1 MKGDRKRA
9 FNKMWYTQHQWLE
22 YSVSRDSA
30 YCFPCRHFSLPGIQE
45 TSFTSS
51 LGYSNWKKAMYKDGG
66 FRGHEKSENHVNAM
80 IAWNE
85 HKKRI
90 LTDTSMLNALDK
102 KHQEVVE
109 QNRTYIKTVA
119 EVLLFTATQNIS
131 QRGHLETDA
140 STKKGNFLGIMDL
153 IAKHSPL
160 IDKKLKAVGNA
171 KYTSN
176 TIQNE
181 ILECL
186 SDMVRESIISE
197 VKENKYFSIIVDET
211 RDLKKKEQLSLVL
224 RYYYNGAVHESFL
237 DFKQATELDAEGLTQ
252 KIIQCLETY
261 GLEYRSNLVGQG
273 YDGASVMSG
282 RHSGVAARIKAKTNH
297 AFYVH
302 CNAHCLNLV
311 LVDSTKSVPESET
324 FFSLLQKLY
333 VYMSGS
339 YVHQKWLSVQ
349 KEMYQGAPRE
359 LQRLSDTRWACR
371 YQACKNIKD
380 RLPAVLRVLHDI
392 DVENRGERSV
402 EARGLLAQL
411 DLTFIGTLVI
421 FSKVLGEAKFLAD
434 MLQSTSLDLAKAVDL
449 VEAFQDTLQDLRS
462 DSSFDEIW
470 KDTVDTGKQ
479 CNVAVETVVKRP
491 QKISSRLSGSIVEST
506 VGQRRCK
513 EGDMELFRSG
523 IFFPILDCL
532 SGEMQRRFSKSNCSI
547 MQGIQALNPKSR
559 NFLDEETIFSFAR
572 IYECDTDDIKH
583 ELHQVRR
590 VLERKFQTGIELSS
604 LLEFT
609 IFLEPFKEVFY
620 QLFRLCCIA
629 VALPV
634 SSASCERSFS
644 ALKLIKT
651 HLRTTMTDDRL
662 SNLGVLS
669 IEVRRAKCLDLDDF
683 VRRFA
688 SHHRNR
694 RIQLF

>member
-1 MKGDRKRA
+1 M
-9 FNKMWYTQHQWLE
+9 
-22 YSVSRDSA
+22 
-30 YCFPCRHFSLPGIQE
+30 
-45 TSFTSS
+45 
-51 LGYSNWKKAMYKDGG
+51 
-66 FRGHEKSENHVNAM
+66 
-80 IAWNE
+80 
-85 HKKRI
+85 
-90 LTDTSMLNALDK
+90 
-102 KHQEVVE
+102 
-109 QNRTYIKTVA
+109 
-119 EVLLFTATQNIS
+119 
-131 QRGHLETDA
+131 
-140 STKKGNFLGIMDL
+140 
-153 IAKHSPL
+153 
-160 IDKKLKAVGNA
+160 
-171 KYTSN
+171 
-176 TIQNE
+176 
-181 ILECL
+181 
-186 SDMVRESIISE
+186 
-197 VKENKYFSIIVDET
+197 
-211 RDLKKKEQLSLVL
+211 
-224 RYYYNGAVHESFL
+224 
-237 DFKQATELDAEGLTQ
+237 
-252 KIIQCLETY
+252 
-261 GLEYRSNLVGQG
+261 GQG
-273 YDGASVMSG
+273 YDGASGVMSG
-282 RHSGVAARIKAKTNH
+282 RHSGVAARFKAKTNH

-302 CNAHCLNLV
+302 CNAHCLNLF

-392 DVENRGERSV
+392 DVENRGEHFV
-402 EARGLLAQL
+402 EAQGLLAQL
-411 DLTFIGTLVI
+411 DLTFIRTLVI
-421 FSKVLGEAKFLAD
+421 FAKFLAD
-434 MLQSTSLDLAKAVDL
+434 MLQSMSLDLAKAVDL

-491 QKISSRLSGSIVEST
+491 QKMSSRLSGSIVEST

-559 NFLDEETIFSFAR
+559 NFLDEETIFGFAR

-609 IFLEPFKEVFY
+609 IFFEQFK
-620 QLFRLCCIA
+620 
-629 VALPV
+629 
-634 SSASCERSFS
+634 
-644 ALKLIKT
+644 
-651 HLRTTMTDDRL
+651 
-662 SNLGVLS
+662 
-669 IEVRRAKCLDLDDF
+669 
-683 VRRFA
+683 
-688 SHHRNR
+688 
-694 RIQLF
+694 

>member
-1 MKGDRKRA
+1 M
-9 FNKMWYTQHQWLE
+9 
-22 YSVSRDSA
+22 
-30 YCFPCRHFSLPGIQE
+30 
-45 TSFTSS
+45 
-51 LGYSNWKKAMYKDGG
+51 
-66 FRGHEKSENHVNAM
+66 
-80 IAWNE
+80 
-85 HKKRI
+85 
-90 LTDTSMLNALDK
+90 
-102 KHQEVVE
+102 
-109 QNRTYIKTVA
+109 
-119 EVLLFTATQNIS
+119 FTATQNIS

-140 STKKGNFLGIMDL
+140 STKKGNCLGIMDL
-153 IAKHSPL
+153 MAKHSPL

-197 VKENKYFSIIVDET
+197 VKENKYFSIILDET

-273 YDGASVMSG
+273 YDGASVMPG
-282 RHSGVAARIKAKTNH
+282 RHSGVAARIKAKTNQ

-302 CNAHCLNLV
+302 CNTHCLNLV

-324 FFSLLQKLY
+324 FFSLPQKLY

-421 FSKVLGEAKFLAD
+421 FSKVLGEAKLLAD
-434 MLQSTSLDLAKAVDL
+434 MLQSTSLDLAKVVDL

-462 DSSFDEIW
+462 DSSFDEIL

-491 QKISSRLSGSIVEST
+491 QKISSRLSGSIVQKWYILPHS
-506 VGQRRCK
+506 GLSDL
-513 EGDMELFRSG
+513 GDAE
-523 IFFPILDCL
+523 
-532 SGEMQRRFSKSNCSI
+532 
-547 MQGIQALNPKSR
+547 A
-559 NFLDEETIFSFAR
+559 
-572 IYECDTDDIKH
+572 
-583 ELHQVRR
+583 
-590 VLERKFQTGIELSS
+590 FQ
-604 LLEFT
+604 
-609 IFLEPFKEVFY
+609 
-620 QLFRLCCIA
+620 
-629 VALPV
+629 
-634 SSASCERSFS
+634 
-644 ALKLIKT
+644 
-651 HLRTTMTDDRL
+651 
-662 SNLGVLS
+662 
-669 IEVRRAKCLDLDDF
+669 
-683 VRRFA
+683 
-688 SHHRNR
+688 
-694 RIQLF
+694 

>member
-1 MKGDRKRA
+1 M
-9 FNKMWYTQHQWLE
+9 
-22 YSVSRDSA
+22 
-30 YCFPCRHFSLPGIQE
+30 
-45 TSFTSS
+45 
-51 LGYSNWKKAMYKDGG
+51 
-66 FRGHEKSENHVNAM
+66 
-80 IAWNE
+80 
-85 HKKRI
+85 
-90 LTDTSMLNALDK
+90 
-102 KHQEVVE
+102 
-109 QNRTYIKTVA
+109 
-119 EVLLFTATQNIS
+119 
-131 QRGHLETDA
+131 
-140 STKKGNFLGIMDL
+140 
-153 IAKHSPL
+153 
-160 IDKKLKAVGNA
+160 
-171 KYTSN
+171 
-176 TIQNE
+176 
-181 ILECL
+181 
-186 SDMVRESIISE
+186 
-197 VKENKYFSIIVDET
+197 
-211 RDLKKKEQLSLVL
+211 
-224 RYYYNGAVHESFL
+224 
-237 DFKQATELDAEGLTQ
+237 
-252 KIIQCLETY
+252 
-261 GLEYRSNLVGQG
+261 GQG

-282 RHSGVAARIKAKTNH
+282 RHSGVAARFKAKTNH

-302 CNAHCLNLV
+302 CNAHCLNLF

-349 KEMYQGAPRE
+349 KEMYQGAPRD

-392 DVENRGERSV
+392 DVENRGEHFV
-402 EARGLLAQL
+402 EAQGLLAQL
-411 DLTFIGTLVI
+411 DLTFIRTLVI
-421 FSKVLGEAKFLAD
+421 FAKFLAD
-434 MLQSTSLDLAKAVDL
+434 MLQSTPLDLAKAVDL

-491 QKISSRLSGSIVEST
+491 QKMSSRLSGSIVEST

-559 NFLDEETIFSFAR
+559 NFLDEETIFGFAR

-609 IFLEPFKEVFY
+609 IFFEQFKEVFY
-620 QLFRLCCIA
+620 QLFRLCC
-629 VALPV
+629 
-634 SSASCERSFS
+634 SCGFTSQQC
-644 ALKLIKT
+644 KL
-651 HLRTTMTDDRL
+651 
-662 SNLGVLS
+662 
-669 IEVRRAKCLDLDDF
+669 
-683 VRRFA
+683 
-688 SHHRNR
+688 
-694 RIQLF
+694 

>member
-1 MKGDRKRA
+1 MGPQSCQGD
-9 FNKMWYTQHQWLE
+9 TLE
-22 YSVSRDSA
+22 
-30 YCFPCRHFSLPGIQE
+30 LQQGLKLKQI
-45 TSFTSS
+45 T
-51 LGYSNWKKAMYKDGG
+51 
-66 FRGHEKSENHVNAM
+66 
-80 IAWNE
+80 
-85 HKKRI
+85 
-90 LTDTSMLNALDK
+90 
-102 KHQEVVE
+102 
-109 QNRTYIKTVA
+109 
-119 EVLLFTATQNIS
+119 LFMCTAT
-131 QRGHLETDA
+131 H
-140 STKKGNFLGIMDL
+140 
-153 IAKHSPL
+153 
-160 IDKKLKAVGNA
+160 
-171 KYTSN
+171 
-176 TIQNE
+176 
-181 ILECL
+181 
-186 SDMVRESIISE
+186 
-197 VKENKYFSIIVDET
+197 IV
-211 RDLKKKEQLSLVL
+211 L
-224 RYYYNGAVHESFL
+224 
-237 DFKQATELDAEGLTQ
+237 
-252 KIIQCLETY
+252 
-261 GLEYRSNLVGQG
+261 
-273 YDGASVMSG
+273 
-282 RHSGVAARIKAKTNH
+282 
-297 AFYVH
+297 
-302 CNAHCLNLV
+302 
-311 LVDSTKSVPESET
+311 T
-324 FFSLLQKLY
+324 FFSLTQQNQCLSLKPSFLCYRNCMCTCQAPMCTRNGSLCKRKCIKVPQEIYKGSVTPGGHVGTRLAKTLRTDCLLY
-333 VYMSGS
+333 
-339 YVHQKWLSVQ
+339 
-349 KEMYQGAPRE
+349 
-359 LQRLSDTRWACR
+359 D
-371 YQACKNIKD
+371 
-380 RLPAVLRVLHDI
+380 VLHDI

-421 FSKVLGEAKFLAD
+421 FSKVHGEAKFLAD
-434 MLQSTSLDLAKAVDL
+434 MLQSMSLDLAKAVDLVEAFQDTLQDLRSDSSFDEIWKDTVNTGKQCNVAVETVVKRPQKISSRLSRSIFLADMLQSTPIDLAKAVDL

-491 QKISSRLSGSIVEST
+491 QKMSSRLSGSIVEST

-547 MQGIQALNPKSR
+547 MKGIQALNPKSR
-559 NFLDEETIFSFAR
+559 NFLDEETIFGFAR

-590 VLERKFQTGIELSS
+590 VLERKFQNGIELSS

-609 IFLEPFKEVFY
+609 IFFEPFKEVFY
-620 QLFRLCCIA
+620 QLFCLCCIA

-651 HLRTTMTDDRL
+651 HLHTTMTDDRL

>member
-1 MKGDRKRA
+1 M
-9 FNKMWYTQHQWLE
+9 
-22 YSVSRDSA
+22 
-30 YCFPCRHFSLPGIQE
+30 
-45 TSFTSS
+45 
-51 LGYSNWKKAMYKDGG
+51 
-66 FRGHEKSENHVNAM
+66 
-80 IAWNE
+80 
-85 HKKRI
+85 
-90 LTDTSMLNALDK
+90 
-102 KHQEVVE
+102 
-109 QNRTYIKTVA
+109 
-119 EVLLFTATQNIS
+119 
-131 QRGHLETDA
+131 
-140 STKKGNFLGIMDL
+140 
-153 IAKHSPL
+153 
-160 IDKKLKAVGNA
+160 
-171 KYTSN
+171 
-176 TIQNE
+176 
-181 ILECL
+181 
-186 SDMVRESIISE
+186 
-197 VKENKYFSIIVDET
+197 
-211 RDLKKKEQLSLVL
+211 
-224 RYYYNGAVHESFL
+224 
-237 DFKQATELDAEGLTQ
+237 
-252 KIIQCLETY
+252 
-261 GLEYRSNLVGQG
+261 
-273 YDGASVMSG
+273 
-282 RHSGVAARIKAKTNH
+282 
-297 AFYVH
+297 
-302 CNAHCLNLV
+302 
-311 LVDSTKSVPESET
+311 
-324 FFSLLQKLY
+324 
-333 VYMSGS
+333 
-339 YVHQKWLSVQ
+339 
-349 KEMYQGAPRE
+349 
-359 LQRLSDTRWACR
+359 
-371 YQACKNIKD
+371 
-380 RLPAVLRVLHDI
+380 
-392 DVENRGERSV
+392 
-402 EARGLLAQL
+402 
-411 DLTFIGTLVI
+411 
-421 FSKVLGEAKFLAD
+421 
-434 MLQSTSLDLAKAVDL
+434 
-449 VEAFQDTLQDLRS
+449 
-462 DSSFDEIW
+462 
-470 KDTVDTGKQ
+470 
-479 CNVAVETVVKRP
+479 VKRP

-662 SNLGVLS
+662 RNLGVLS

>member
-1 MKGDRKRA
+1 
-9 FNKMWYTQHQWLE
+9 
-22 YSVSRDSA
+22 
-30 YCFPCRHFSLPGIQE
+30 
-45 TSFTSS
+45 
-51 LGYSNWKKAMYKDGG
+51 MYKDGG
-66 FRGHEKSENHVNAM
+66 FRGHEKSENH
-80 IAWNE
+80 
-85 HKKRI
+85 
-90 LTDTSMLNALDK
+90 
-102 KHQEVVE
+102 KHQKIVE

-119 EVLLFTATQNIS
+119 EVLLFTAMQNIS

-140 STKKGNFLGIMDL
+140 YTNKGNFLGIMDL

-176 TIQNE
+176 TIQDE

-186 SDMVRESIISE
+186 SDMVREGIISE
-197 VKENKYFSIIVDET
+197 VKENIIFSIIVDET
-211 RDLKKKEQLSLVL
+211 TYLKKKEQLSLVL

-237 DFKQATELDAEGLTQ
+237 DFKQATALDAEGLAQ
-252 KIIQCLETY
+252 KIIQCLERY
-261 GLEYRSNLVGQG
+261 GLEYRSNLAGQG
-273 YDGASVMSG
+273 YDGASVTSG
-282 RHSGVAARIKAKTNH
+282 RHSGVAARIKSKTNH

-324 FFSLLQKLY
+324 FFSL
-333 VYMSGS
+333 
-339 YVHQKWLSVQ
+339 
-349 KEMYQGAPRE
+349 E

-371 YQACKNIKD
+371 YQACKNIKA

-392 DVENRGERSV
+392 DVENSGERSV

-421 FSKVLGEAKFLAD
+421 FTKVLGEAKFLAD
-434 MLQSTSLDLAKAVDL
+434 MLQSASLDLAKAVDL

-470 KDTVDTGKQ
+470 KDTLDMGKQ
-479 CNVAVETVVKRP
+479 CNVAVKTVVKRP
-491 QKISSRLSGSIVEST
+491 QKNSSTLSGSIVEST

-513 EGDMELFRSG
+513 EGDMERFRSG
-523 IFFPILDCL
+523 IFYPILDCL
-532 SGEMQRRFSKSNCSI
+532 SGEMERRFSKSNCSI

-559 NFLDEETIFSFAR
+559 NFLDEETIFRF
-572 IYECDTDDIKH
+572 
-583 ELHQVRR
+583 
-590 VLERKFQTGIELSS
+590 
-604 LLEFT
+604 FT
-609 IFLEPFKEVFY
+609 NFLEPFKEVFY

-629 VALPV
+629 LALPV

-662 SNLGVLS
+662 GNLGVLS